1 MLLSLRHVASRCTA
15 LLAVAVMLSACQSAP
30 AQRDFD
36 ANRDYGQYRNWSW
49 AEPDVQY
56 TPNDDP
62 RIQSDLTTQRV
73 REAVSGQLDARGLR
87 PAQVPAE
94 ADLLVRVYVI
104 SELRRDNVTTTFG
117 GSFGGYWGG
126 WGGGPG
132 FAETRS
138 VDHQVLTLQIDLLD
152 RVDGQLVWRG
162 SDEQQM
168 RTTPQSPAERSK
180 LIQSMVSR
188 ILGGFPP
195 Y

>member
-1 MLLSLRHVASRCTA
+1 MLFSLRNLSGRYVV
-15 LLAVAVMLSACQSAP
+15 LLAVSLLLGACQSAP

-36 ANRDYGQYRNWSW
+36 SNRDYGQYRNWSW
-49 AEPDVQY
+49 AEPDVRY
-56 TPNDDP
+56 TPQDDP

-87 PAQVPAE
+87 PAQQSAE
-94 ADLLVRVYVI
+94 ADLLVRVDVI
-104 SELRRDNVTTTFG
+104 SELRKDNVTTTFG

-138 VDHQVLTLQIDLLD
+138 VDYQVLTLQIDLLD
-152 RVDGQLVWRG
+152 RADGQLVWRG

-168 RTTPQSPAERSK
+168 RTTPQSPAERSQ